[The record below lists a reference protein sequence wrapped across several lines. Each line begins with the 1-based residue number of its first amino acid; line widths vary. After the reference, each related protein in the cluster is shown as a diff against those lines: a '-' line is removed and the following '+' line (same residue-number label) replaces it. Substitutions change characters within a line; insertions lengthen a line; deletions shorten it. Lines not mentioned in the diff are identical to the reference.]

1 MKFCMNRDT
10 VSVSLLQRKFG
21 MGYARA
27 GRIVDDLER
36 LGIVEKFAG
45 SKPRKINHTELEK
58 TARRRG
64 AEPYLRAVVFILSS
78 G

>member
-1 MKFCMNRDT
+1 MKFCINRDT

-45 SKPRKINHTELEK
+45 SKPRKINHTEFEK
-58 TARRRG
+58 VI
-64 AEPYLRAVVFILSS
+64 PK
-78 G
+78 